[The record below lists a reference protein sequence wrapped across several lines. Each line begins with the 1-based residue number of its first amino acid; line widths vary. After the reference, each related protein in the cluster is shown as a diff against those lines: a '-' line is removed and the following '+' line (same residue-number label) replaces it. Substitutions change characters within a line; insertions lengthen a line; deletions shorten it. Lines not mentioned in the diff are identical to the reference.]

1 MNTGVWKNS
10 IIVASLLAILPALAF
25 SAQAQTIKMSKS
37 YKTIPVQII
46 KKINLP
52 KGYHEGLF
60 YDDKS
65 MWVANGM
72 NGKIWVVDLS
82 TGAVVSEIEP
92 IAGFTEGITKAPGGG
107 YFVTDWTEKKVYYS
121 KIENNK
127 MTAEYMASV
136 APAYPAGIVWTGQ
149 RLFIITWTR
158 GMGTKFDIL
167 EMDEHLKLLNKIR
180 IKRIQEPAHLTW
192 DGKDLWITSWFSRL
206 IYKID
211 VNKWEIT
218 GSFKSPVK
226 KTTGIVWDG
235 SYLWL
240 TGTTADLYKVEVKN
254 DN

>member
-1 MNTGVWKNS
+1 MKTRVVKNS
-10 IIVASLLAILPALAF
+10 IILASLLAILPVLSL
-25 SAQAQTIKMSKS
+25 SAQTQVIKMSKS
-37 YKTIPVQII
+37 YRAIPVQII
-46 KKINLP
+46 KEINLP

-82 TGAVVSEIEP
+82 SGAVVSKIEP

-107 YFVTDWTEKKVYYS
+107 YFVTDWTEKKVYCS
-121 KIENNK
+121 RIENNK
-127 MTAEYMASV
+127 MTAEYMVSV
-136 APAYPAGIVWTGQ
+136 APAHPAGVVWNGQ
-149 RLFIITWTR
+149 RLFVITWTR

-180 IKRIQEPAHLTW
+180 IRIIQEPAHLAW
-192 DGKDLWITSWFSRL
+192 DGKDLWITSWFNRL

-211 VNKWEIT
+211 VNKWEIV
-218 GSFKSPVK
+218 GSFKSPVSR
-226 KTTGIVWDG
+226 TTGIVWDG
-235 SYLWL
+235 KYFWL

-254 DN
+254 NN